1 MINIL
6 TFFAKPNPII
16 YKYICTLHIKP
27 EVATARLLIL
37 RMMELKLKLSRLT
50 RFYSTE
56 LGSCALAAFKP
67 QGNQPFTI

>member
-16 YKYICTLHIKP
+16 YKYICTLHIKS
-27 EVATARLLIL
+27 ESATARLLL
-37 RMMELKLKLSRLT
+37 FRMMELKLKLRLT

-56 LGSCALAAFKP
+56 LGSCALAAFKL